1 MRFEVTGMDE
11 ALAELEKLDA
21 YRLAPKMLTEAAPI
35 AVSALKASIKR
46 FAHRGY
52 ATGALAASI
61 KATEAKLNAYGCFI
75 AARPTGADRKGV
87 RNGEKL
93 AYLQYGTQKQTAS
106 DVLGTAVKAAE
117 RKCIEAMEEVL
128 AQEVGV
134 E

>member
-46 FAHRGY
+46 FAYRGY